1 MQRLNSIITGV
12 CKKIL
17 FYLLLIAIWE
27 AVYRLGV
34 DVLGLWKPY
43 LFPSPL
49 AVVKTLVELVRDNT
63 LSIALIA
70 SAKRI
75 FVGYLVSILLG
86 IAIGLTIVRCKWL
99 DENVSALILGLQT
112 LPSICWLPFAIL
124 WYGLNESAIIFV
136 IAIGSTFAIAMAI
149 ESGIK
154 NVNPLF
160 VRAAKTMGAN
170 GFKVYWTVIIP
181 ASLPSLITGLKQGW
195 SFAWRALMA
204 GEMMSATKGLGQVLM
219 VGRDLADIS
228 QVTAVMIVIVFL
240 GVAVDKI
247 VFGRI
252 ESDIRQKWGLDRS

>member
-1 MQRLNSIITGV
+1 M
-12 CKKIL
+12 
-17 FYLLLIAIWE
+17 IAIWE
-27 AVYRLGV
+27 VVYRLGV
-34 DVLGLWKPY
+34 DVFGIWKPY

-49 AVVKTLVELVRDNT
+49 AVFTTLVGLTKDNT
-63 LSIALIA
+63 LGIALLA

-75 FVGYLVSILLG
+75 VVGYALSIMLG
-86 IAIGLTIVRCKWL
+86 ISMGLTIVRVKWL

-136 IAIGSTFAIAMAI
+136 IAIGSTFAISMAI
-149 ESGIK
+149 EAGIK

-160 VRAAKTMGAN
+160 VRAAKTMGAD
-170 GFKVYWTVIIP
+170 GIKVYWNVIIP

-228 QVTAVMIVIVFL
+228 QVTAIMIVIVIL
-240 GVAVDKI
+240 GVAVDKLI
-247 VFGRI
+247 FGKV
-252 ESDIRQKWGLDRS
+252 ETNIRQKWGLDRS